1 MKRLFIIMVL
11 ILTTLYSSDMVE
23 DKDTGIM
30 WQDSS
35 DIVQK
40 SWSEAKL
47 YCDNLTLGGY
57 DDWRLP
63 HIDELMS
70 ITDKS
75 KYNLAIKEIFTNTKS
90 NYYWSN
96 TEYANDKTQAWIVGF
111 DYGGDGWG
119 NKADSGFVRCV
130 R

>member
-96 TEYANDKTQAWIVGF
+96 TEYAND
-111 DYGGDGWG
+111 
-119 NKADSGFVRCV
+119 
-130 R
+130 